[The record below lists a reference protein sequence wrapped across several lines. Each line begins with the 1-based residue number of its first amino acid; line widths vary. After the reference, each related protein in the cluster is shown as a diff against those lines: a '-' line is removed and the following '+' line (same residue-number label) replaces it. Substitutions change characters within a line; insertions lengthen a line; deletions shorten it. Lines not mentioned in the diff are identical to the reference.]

1 MMTFVPDQEV
11 GPYRIVSQIGRGG
24 MATVFKAYHAA
35 LDRYV
40 AIKVPVASF
49 QANPE
54 VLARFKRE
62 VKIIAKLDHP
72 NIIPIYDVNEFEGT
86 PYLVMRF
93 VEGRTLREFL
103 TQYKKPVSLTTIMT
117 IMRAVT
123 SALAFAHQKQV
134 LHRDVKPSN
143 IMLGNDGNVYLMD
156 FGLARIVAEADATL
170 SKDIV
175 LGTPYYISPEQ
186 AKGEPLDERTDL
198 YSLGVV
204 LYELLT
210 GRVPFTGESPSIVVY
225 HHIASPPPPPS
236 LLNPNVS
243 PAMEQVVL
251 KALAKDRNQRFA
263 SASEMMQALVQ
274 VVQSE
279 AETPPPQAVPITT
292 PQTAGA
298 KPPTEAK
305 PIEAPKR
312 PFKSANSILLILS
325 LLILISE
332 IVFFFPALRTE
343 LRRALIVL
351 TSGQGDGSDLL
362 RIIVGTLSAYIAT
375 LSTHIIL
382 SNLRRRLSG
391 AAFFF
396 AIAFGVTMV
405 IALLLGIIVLIL
417 LNVL

>member
-1 MMTFVPDQEV
+1 MTFVPDQEV

-332 IVFFFPALRTE
+332 IVFFFPALS
-343 LRRALIVL
+343 L
-351 TSGQGDGSDLL
+351 
-362 RIIVGTLSAYIAT
+362 
-375 LSTHIIL
+375 
-382 SNLRRRLSG
+382 
-391 AAFFF
+391 FF
-396 AIAFGVTMV
+396 APCDLV
-405 IALLLGIIVLIL
+405 
-417 LNVL
+417 